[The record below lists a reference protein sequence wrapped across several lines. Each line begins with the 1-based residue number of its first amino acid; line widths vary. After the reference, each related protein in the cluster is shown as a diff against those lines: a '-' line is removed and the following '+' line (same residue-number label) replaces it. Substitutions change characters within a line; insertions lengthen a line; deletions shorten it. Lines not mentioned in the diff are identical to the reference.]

1 MPVCYCKCATDKIRN
16 TPYAPCDS
24 EITRVGMVLDT
35 YEQNGYDDSDFH
47 AVVWDGAKV
56 TSVCYAST
64 RSWTYHNGATVDATE
79 DTKASALVWYRA
91 AWLQAMIERA
101 HAEAVAPAKGKIVR
115 SLTTRGKNVGIVGIV
130 KWIGEDGFQ
139 PRYGG
144 QTVIPMRVGIK
155 VDGEQKLRY
164 LALERCEVI
173 EPDEVDESAIIE
185 RSRTVEPHNWRSAML
200 VGLTNADLV
209 RY

>member
-1 MPVCYCKCATDKIRN
+1 
-16 TPYAPCDS
+16 
-24 EITRVGMVLDT
+24 
-35 YEQNGYDDSDFH
+35 
-47 AVVWDGAKV
+47 
-56 TSVCYAST
+56 
-64 RSWTYHNGATVDATE
+64 
-79 DTKASALVWYRA
+79 
-91 AWLQAMIERA
+91 
-101 HAEAVAPAKGKIVR
+101 
-115 SLTTRGKNVGIVGIV
+115 VGIVGIV